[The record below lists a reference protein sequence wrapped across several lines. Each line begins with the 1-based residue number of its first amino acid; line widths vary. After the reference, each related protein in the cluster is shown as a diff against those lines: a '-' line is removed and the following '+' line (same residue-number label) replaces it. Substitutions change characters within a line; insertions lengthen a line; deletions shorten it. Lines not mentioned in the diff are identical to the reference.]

1 MSRTI
6 RDVAEQLHL
15 SITTVSRALDGY
27 ADVSPE
33 TRRRVIETAREM
45 GYAPSRAARQLRKR
59 RAEAIGIVVPT
70 LAPHFADP
78 ILLEFVAGLGD
89 EATTHN
95 YDLLIST
102 ATPGSEEERELYTRW
117 VQSRRVDGIVLGRAR
132 VRDWRI
138 EYLTAENFPFVVY
151 GKGAPPVHYPF
162 IDVDGRAGM
171 QALVA
176 HLAACG
182 HRRIAY
188 IGAPA
193 RFASLD
199 EVDRLSGYRQGLAQA
214 GLAERPEYIARGDLT
229 QAGGY
234 RAAQQLLDLP
244 EPPTAIM
251 GATDL
256 TAIGAIHAAHQRGLT
271 VGRDLAVTG
280 FDGTRYAET
289 MQPGLT
295 TLNQPLYDIARRLA
309 TVLFASL
316 ERTAERLSSEHQVV
330 LTPELIVR
338 ESSSGRATISIA

>member
-1 MSRTI
+1 MSKTI
-6 RDVAEQLHL
+6 RDVAERLHL

-45 GYAPSRAARQLRKR
+45 GYVPSRAARQLRKR

-70 LAPHFADP
+70 LSRHAADP
-78 ILLEFVAGLGD
+78 TFLEFIAGLGD
-89 EATTHN
+89 EATANN

-102 ATPGSEEERELYTRW
+102 AAPGSKEEMDLYTRW
-117 VQSRRVDGIVLGRAR
+117 VQSQRVDGIVLSRAR
-132 VRDWRI
+132 VNDRRI
-138 EYLTAENFPFVVY
+138 QFLTAEGFPFVVF
-151 GKGAPPVHYPF
+151 GKGAPPVTYPF

-176 HLAACG
+176 HLVECG

-188 IGAPA
+188 IGAPDG
-193 RFASLD
+193 FAIQI
-199 EVDRLSGYRQGLAQA
+199 DRLAGYRQGLAQA
-214 GLAERPEYIARGDLT
+214 GIAKRPEYIVTGDLT
-229 QAGGY
+229 QAGGR
-234 RAAQQLLDLP
+234 RAAGQLLDLP

-251 GATDL
+251 GVTDL
-256 TAIGAIHAAHQRGLT
+256 TAIGAVQAAHERGLA

-280 FDGTRYAET
+280 FDGVSYAAA

-295 TLNQPLYDIARRLA
+295 TLNQPLYEIARRLA
-309 TVLFASL
+309 AMLFAL
-316 ERTAERLSSEHQVV
+316 IRRTGARPGSEDQIV

-338 ESSSGRATISIA
+338 ESSAGRVPISIV